1 MKPRNSTERVERV
14 TSLEPA
20 HHRST
25 NPLAV
30 RQPQNLSRQCAWLF
44 AIAMFGYPI
53 MGNIIS
59 VMQIDSRALSIP
71 FRIAVGLFSAWI
83 ILISGRLRLG
93 GWRKLMILI
102 WFLYVLRLLYD
113 LLFPDLEGASYALQF
128 FIAASVLPA
137 IALMKAR
144 AFHQRRFAL
153 VSFLVA
159 SAGALSSLLATVFGG
174 ADIQEGA
181 LQSGRLSLSALD
193 PASLGYLATNAILCG
208 FILWRG
214 AGVRTKLCLG
224 ILFFP
229 LFWCL
234 ILTGSK
240 GPALALVLCMGIWGF
255 RTRQLWKLLL
265 LSIPVLVFV
274 VASEGSPLAARLSGS
289 ADDESTLDRIVLLN
303 DSFTQ
308 IEGSPIIGSAF
319 VELKSGFYPHN
330 VFVEAALAMGI
341 PGALLFMALMTFGAW
356 KAWRSLGTDEA
367 LLGLLFFAGLFAATI
382 SGALFGA
389 ITLWIPI
396 AMLSGS
402 PRAQRGA
409 RGRTSRMEIAAAL
422 PGRVPIN
429 SGEA

>member
-1 MKPRNSTERVERV
+1 
-14 TSLEPA
+14 
-20 HHRST
+20 
-25 NPLAV
+25 
-30 RQPQNLSRQCAWLF
+30 
-44 AIAMFGYPI
+44 
-53 MGNIIS
+53 
-59 VMQIDSRALSIP
+59 
-71 FRIAVGLFSAWI
+71 
-83 ILISGRLRLG
+83 
-93 GWRKLMILI
+93 
-102 WFLYVLRLLYD
+102 
-113 LLFPDLEGASYALQF
+113 
-128 FIAASVLPA
+128 
-137 IALMKAR
+137 
-144 AFHQRRFAL
+144 
-153 VSFLVA
+153 
-159 SAGALSSLLATVFGG
+159 
-174 ADIQEGA
+174 
-181 LQSGRLSLSALD
+181 
-193 PASLGYLATNAILCG
+193 
-208 FILWRG
+208 
-214 AGVRTKLCLG
+214 
-224 ILFFP
+224 
-229 LFWCL
+229 
-234 ILTGSK
+234 
-240 GPALALVLCMGIWGF
+240 
-255 RTRQLWKLLL
+255 
-265 LSIPVLVFV
+265 
-274 VASEGSPLAARLSGS
+274 LSGS